1 MKETISGLHVKDY
14 HDLGLE
20 ALEEIICLEEQL
32 QHQIIELATMLE
44 NGEIDKAKRNLK
56 WLHED
61 SCSLARWATQ
71 CQTDS
76 LEIMEAESREP
87 DLKKM
92 AEIRALNKNV
102 ISDKQRLANLHELK
116 NYYPTKED
124 VHESLKPDILTSEE
138 VAAIRLMRIIG
149 KRIEEEE

>member
-32 QHQIIELATMLE
+32 QHQITGLMFMLE
-44 NGEIDKAKRNLK
+44 NGEIDKAKQNLK

-61 SCSLARWATQ
+61 SCSLARWATE
-71 CQTDS
+71 CQQDI

-87 DLKKM
+87 DPKRM
-92 AEIRALNKNV
+92 AEIRALTKNV
-102 ISDKQRLANLHELK
+102 VSDKQRLANLHKLK
-116 NYYPTKED
+116 NYYPTNK
-124 VHESLKPDILTSEE
+124 
-138 VAAIRLMRIIG
+138 
-149 KRIEEEE
+149 EEE